1 MSTQEKFGFG
11 MNEGRMLDL
20 DLVDERLND
29 KLTQKVPS
37 WRSCLRCG
45 ACVATCPVGMGML
58 GMANAAGINC
68 RSTRLTQSGKP
79 VTVHNCLL
87 CGKCQ
92 LVCPRGIQTRLMA
105 IELMKEI
112 KNYADAV

>member
-37 WRSCLRCG
+37 
-45 ACVATCPVGMGML
+45 CVPVS
-58 GMANAAGINC
+58 AVE
-68 RSTRLTQSGKP
+68 P
-79 VTVHNCLL
+79 V
-87 CGKCQ
+87 
-92 LVCPRGIQTRLMA
+92 
-105 IELMKEI
+105 
-112 KNYADAV
+112 

>member
-1 MSTQEKFGFG
+1 
-11 MNEGRMLDL
+11 MLDL

-112 KNYADAV
+112 QNHAIAV